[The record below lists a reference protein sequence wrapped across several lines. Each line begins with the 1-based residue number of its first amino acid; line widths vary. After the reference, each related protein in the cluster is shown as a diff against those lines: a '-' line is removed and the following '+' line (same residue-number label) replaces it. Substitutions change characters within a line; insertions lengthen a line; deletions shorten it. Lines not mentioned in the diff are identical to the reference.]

1 MKLANVGTGVPNF
14 DVHTILKYIV
24 LAHETQSTKT
34 TCAIFTY
41 LASHKKVNSHHHDQV
56 KMLGVEGGS
65 RGKGLCWQ
73 ATNLRSLEKP
83 GEALRSTEKSW

>member
-1 MKLANVGTGVPNF
+1 MKVANVGTGVPNF

-41 LASHKKVNSHHHDQV
+41 FQV
-56 KMLGVEGGS
+56 IRKLILIIMTKSKCPEWREEAGG
-65 RGKGLCWQ
+65 RACAEL
-73 ATNLRSLEKP
+73 
-83 GEALRSTEKSW
+83 